1 MSSSLTLA
9 SQTIGFISFS
19 ITLLTLLGVYRDLL
33 GTLRSA
39 PTHIP
44 LILGN
49 LRQELLAERVYL
61 RQRCAEGRDPF
72 GVFPRGR
79 LAGLPRSVRG
89 VSTSRRRGRRRNNGD
104 HHRDGGG
111 ETSDDKHSRRS
122 LREEERLVE
131 QGGEAYTRLLEVTI
145 EDLWLEFCALER
157 PFLIRRGLRAEAVAR
172 GDYWSDDD
180 IEAAGSVDEEKTGN
194 EGSGPRRRRG
204 GRKRRPRGGTSGVNS
219 KAEWEAAEADLRREG
234 AKYYNT
240 GLVHRFIWWQNKSDV
255 QRLAEE
261 VQRIQIRRMERDLFE
276 TDELVRLL
284 VRERGLELATMD
296 GHGSGGGGGEGVRDR
311 ALSASSIRQR
321 RSGSRSR
328 SRNMSTRERSSSRR
342 NFREVEEREAVRRT
356 AASPPPIARAK
367 VNDREA
373 NVTIRRSDLRSGPR
387 VEYEVLRPVSN
398 RFEVMDD
405 YEDRARTR
413 YGRDQRNPGA
423 PRRPSS
429 DRG

>member
-19 ITLLTLLGVYRDLL
+19 ITLLTLLGVYRDLI
-33 GTLRSA
+33 GTFRSA

-79 LAGLPRSVRG
+79 LAGLSRSARG
-89 VSTSRRRGRRRNNGD
+89 VGNSTSRNRRRSQRRAD
-104 HHRDGGG
+104 ARDGDESYGK
-111 ETSDDKHSRRS
+111 EHSRRS
-122 LREEERLVE
+122 AREEEQLVE

-157 PFLIRRGLRAEAVAR
+157 PFLIKHGMRAEAVAR

-180 IEAAGSVDEEKTGN
+180 IEAAGSVDDEKGGN
-194 EGSGPRRRRG
+194 GNGPRRRRG
-204 GRKRRPRGGTSGVNS
+204 RKRRRRDVTSGVNA
-219 KAEWEAAEADLRREG
+219 KGEWEAAEADLRKEG

-240 GLVHRFIWWQNKSDV
+240 GLAHRFIWWQNKSDV

-284 VRERGLELATMD
+284 VRERGLEIAAA
-296 GHGSGGGGGEGVRDR
+296 HGNRGGGGGDR
-311 ALSASSIRQR
+311 GRVSRNSSVH
-321 RSGSRSR
+321 RSR
-328 SRNMSTRERSSSRR
+328 SRNRSVRERSSSRR
-342 NFREVEEREAVRRT
+342 NFREVEEREIVRRA
-356 AASPPPIARAK
+356 AASPPPVARSK

-373 NVTIRRSDLRSGPR
+373 NVTIRRSDVRSGPR
-387 VEYEVLRPVSN
+387 VEYEVFRPGSS
-398 RFEVMDD
+398 RFDVTDD
-405 YEDRARTR
+405 YEDRTR
-413 YGRDQRNPGA
+413 RGYGRDRRNSGA
-423 PRRPSS
+423 PRRMSS